1 MRKKIFSWL
10 GMEFIALSCES
21 RPDATA
27 TEEAGE
33 IFRRCA
39 DELRQSG
46 LSLDNTV
53 RTRLWG
59 RDRNSRDL
67 GSNVRVKTLSG
78 RARSASSSFIAPGRF
93 DSDGHVAL
101 DLLAMRPSRS
111 GIEKVLKEYD
121 PPITPLRY
129 LIYDSVVFLSGVTA
143 VLPTLENQLADIL
156 PRIAGSLKDSGSSW
170 DQAVKASFLLHRSQ
184 KLDTLRE
191 LFKRHVG
198 AQIPQM
204 EYGFVDGYSAEGK
217 LIEIEVTA
225 LTSR

>member
-39 DELRQSG
+39 DELRQAG

-59 RDRNSRDL
+59 RDRKSRDL

-78 RARSASSSFIAPGRF
+78 GARSASSSFIAPGRF
-93 DSDGHVAL
+93 DSDGRVAL
-101 DLLAMRPSRS
+101 DLLAMRPSRA
-111 GIEKVLKEYD
+111 GIEKALKEYD

-129 LIYDSVVFLSGVTA
+129 LVYDSVVFLSGVTA

-170 DQAVKASFLLHRSQ
+170 DKAVKASFLLHRSQ
-184 KLDTLRE
+184 KLETLRE